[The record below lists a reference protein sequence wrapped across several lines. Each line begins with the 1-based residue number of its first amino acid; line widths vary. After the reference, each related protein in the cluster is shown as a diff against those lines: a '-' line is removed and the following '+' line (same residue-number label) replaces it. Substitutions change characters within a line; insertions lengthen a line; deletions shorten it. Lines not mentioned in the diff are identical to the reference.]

1 MRTEALEQ
9 IDELPEDV
17 AAAWAT
23 VLLDLWEKQQA
34 QDDAGTNVGPKAP
47 SATVKEGEADGE

>member
-1 MRTEALEQ
+1 MEAPEQ
-9 IDELPEDV
+9 VDELPEDV

-34 QDDAGTNVGPKAP
+34 QDHAGTNVRPKSP
-47 SATVKEGEADGE
+47 SAVVKEDEADGE